1 MKVNFRNYQG
11 LAGELDTLLICE
23 SICGHSISRLYST
36 QWPFKIRKL
45 RFAKYKLKREMELLT
60 GQKIR
65 E

>member
-36 QWPFKIRKL
+36 QYPFKIFKL
-45 RFAKYKLKREMELLT
+45 RFAKKRLMKEMELLT
-60 GQKIR
+60 GKKIT